1 MFDILIKKLNTGCIE
16 IMFKK
21 IRTRAILASIFENA
35 GLSIAHP
42 VCNYIYKDGVTI
54 WFDSLVLE
62 AKSEGVDASA
72 EEIAK
77 AIIKNVLFGYSKEKI
92 ERAMQ
97 ENDGIWIPADCED
110 ENLLKDLKDMGLGEI
125 RDLLFG
131 ASVTY

>member
-1 MFDILIKKLNTGCIE
+1 MFDILIKKLNKGCIE

-35 GLSIAHP
+35 GLSAAHP

-54 WFDSLVLE
+54 WFGSLVSE

-92 ERAMQ
+92 ERSMQ
-97 ENDGIWIPADCED
+97 ENDGVWFPADCED
-110 ENLLKDLKDMGLGEI
+110 ENLLKDLNDMGLGEI